1 MAHAFHSIGAHQ
13 KLPTKGNAG
22 DVYLW
27 KNETYLVLT
36 DGTLVKTSHLLTAVQ
51 ALGLDRLVGPQGM
64 SGKDGA
70 DGADSIVP
78 GPRGEKGEKG
88 DRGEPGPP
96 GDITIIGNEELQA
109 AVATLKARQAR
120 AITKIVKVLESRQ
133 STHPAARLAYLH
145 LQDVLRE
152 LRG

>member
-1 MAHAFHSIGAHQ
+1 MGHAFHSFGAHQ
-13 KLPTKGNAG
+13 KLPARGAAG

-27 KNETYLVLT
+27 KNETYLCIT
-36 DGTLVKTSHLLTAVQ
+36 DGTLVKTSQLLTAIQ
-51 ALGLDRLVGPQGM
+51 ALGLDRLVGPPGRDGRDGVDGKDGRDGKDGIN
-64 SGKDGA
+64 GKDGA
-70 DGADSIVP
+70 
-78 GPRGEKGEKG
+78 KGE
-88 DRGEPGPP
+88 P

-120 AITKIVKVLESRQ
+120 AIAKIAKVLESRQ

-152 LRG
+152 LKG